1 MFFDTVFDSITKTAE
16 AIFKPI
22 GRLVHETHLVEQ
34 VKTVDFGGLFSNPWF
49 LVPFIALIGYLLYK
63 QAFRDLIILVVI
75 LGVWYA
81 SGTSYM
87 QTLVVGNELSVGKI
101 LPVLF
106 GGAAILGFLIYLLF
120 GRSD

>member
-1 MFFDTVFDSITKTAE
+1 MFFDTVFDSITKTAG
-16 AIFKPI
+16 AIFEPI
-22 GRLVHETHLVEQ
+22 GRLLHETHLVEQ

-49 LVPFIALIGYLLYK
+49 LVPFIALTGYLLYK
-63 QAFRDLIILVVI
+63 QAFRDLIILGMI

-81 SGTSYM
+81 SGTPYM
-87 QTLVVGNELSVGKI
+87 QTLVVGNELSVSKI